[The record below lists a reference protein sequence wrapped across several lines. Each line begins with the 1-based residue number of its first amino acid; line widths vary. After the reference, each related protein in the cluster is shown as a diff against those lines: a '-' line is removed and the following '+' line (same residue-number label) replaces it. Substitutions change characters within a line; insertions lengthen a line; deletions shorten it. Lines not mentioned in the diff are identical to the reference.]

1 MDQIKGVGYDG
12 KLWLLIDDVTQRSVK
27 RGDTREDFRKQC
39 AVIDGG
45 RPPHK
50 AGSTGR
56 VSTSDHG
63 EYYPSV
69 YGCKW
74 QRA

>member
-1 MDQIKGVGYDG
+1 MNQIKGVGYDG

-27 RGDTREDFRKQC
+27 RGDTREDFRGERAKMN
-39 AVIDGG
+39 GG
-45 RPPHK
+45 RPPYK

-56 VSTSDHG
+56 VTSEVG

-74 QRA
+74 QRV